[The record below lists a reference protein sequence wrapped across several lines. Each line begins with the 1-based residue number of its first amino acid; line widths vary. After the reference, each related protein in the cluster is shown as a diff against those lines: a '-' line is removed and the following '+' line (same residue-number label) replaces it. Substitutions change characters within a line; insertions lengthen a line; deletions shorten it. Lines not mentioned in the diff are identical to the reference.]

1 MMGPF
6 IALGN
11 CLAYRE
17 AVISGT
23 PVSAAA
29 YTEASAFAMQQVTK
43 VNNIIHQGDLG
54 SFREPPSIWRLLY
67 PEVSLSPGSKR
78 GVQVATVSDD
88 STAIS
93 DLSSPTPR
101 KGKKPAAGKST
112 ASQSPDL
119 SARKAKGVMK
129 FGAQGKPP
137 VPTTRFSHPISGK
150 MTYLCGNASTVG
162 YSCPRTQDD
171 CNFAHVHFPLA
182 LKRPEDCN
190 TLRAFFTNHADSSL
204 ARPGMS

>member
-54 SFREPPSIWRLLY
+54 F
-67 PEVSLSPGSKR
+67 
-78 GVQVATVSDD
+78 
-88 STAIS
+88 
-93 DLSSPTPR
+93 
-101 KGKKPAAGKST
+101 
-112 ASQSPDL
+112 
-119 SARKAKGVMK
+119 
-129 FGAQGKPP
+129 
-137 VPTTRFSHPISGK
+137 
-150 MTYLCGNASTVG
+150 
-162 YSCPRTQDD
+162 
-171 CNFAHVHFPLA
+171 FP
-182 LKRPEDCN
+182 
-190 TLRAFFTNHADSSL
+190 
-204 ARPGMS
+204 